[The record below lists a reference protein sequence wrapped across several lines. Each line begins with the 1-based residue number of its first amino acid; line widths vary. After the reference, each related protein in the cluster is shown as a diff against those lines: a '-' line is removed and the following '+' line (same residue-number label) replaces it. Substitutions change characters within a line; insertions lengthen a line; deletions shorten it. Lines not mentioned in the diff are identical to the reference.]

1 MIHIFSK
8 IPLHNSFTMPKSQ
21 PYQPLFLRLS
31 HALTTFLVLGAFI
44 TGFLVYDSYDR
55 RFGGLEL
62 TEEKYS
68 LIDIHGSFG
77 FFLLFV
83 YFVFVVYSL
92 IAQRKKLIQGNTLQT
107 LTKINKPVWWYTLLR
122 ISNTLA
128 LIAVGLSVISG
139 KFQEE
144 EWLTNGELNHLWYFV
159 HLIAWVIILFS
170 ILLHVLM
177 VAKVGGVPLIVS
189 MFNIHYKPQ
198 DHPKLWLRNIQ
209 NWFNQFLDK

>member
-1 MIHIFSK
+1 MS
-8 IPLHNSFTMPKSQ
+8 KSQ
-21 PYQPLFLRLS
+21 PYQPLFLRVS

-68 LIDIHGSFG
+68 LIDIHGKFG

-92 IAQRKKLIQGNTLQT
+92 IAQRKKLIQANTLQT

-128 LIAVGLSVISG
+128 LIAVALSVISG

-144 EWLTNGELNHLWYFV
+144 EWLVNGELNHLWYLV
-159 HLIAWVIILFS
+159 HLMSWVMILFS
-170 ILLHVLM
+170 IIIHVLM
-177 VAKVGGVPLIVS
+177 AIKVGGIPLIIS
-189 MFNIHYKPQ
+189 MFNPNYRPQ
-198 DHPKLWLRNIQ
+198 DHPKF
-209 NWFNQFLDK
+209 WFGNVRDWFYRVLNK